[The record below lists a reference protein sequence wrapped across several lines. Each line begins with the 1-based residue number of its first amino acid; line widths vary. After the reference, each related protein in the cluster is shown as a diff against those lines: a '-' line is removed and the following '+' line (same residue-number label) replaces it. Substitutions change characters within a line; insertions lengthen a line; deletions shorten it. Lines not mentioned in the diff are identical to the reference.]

1 MRCERRVW
9 GRTWLLVWS
18 LVRLLLTFSVVPRQQ
33 SHPLL
38 HPLSLNDWLA
48 DLTTDRDDPDSRQE
62 DDGPE
67 GHETELEGWEG
78 SPLVV
83 VDEAGDD
90 GGEIVETECE
100 RTDEGRADESQ
111 GAVEVE

>member
-1 MRCERRVW
+1 
-9 GRTWLLVWS
+9 
-18 LVRLLLTFSVVPRQQ
+18 
-33 SHPLL
+33 
-38 HPLSLNDWLA
+38 
-48 DLTTDRDDPDSRQE
+48 
-62 DDGPE
+62 
-67 GHETELEGWEG
+67 
-78 SPLVV
+78 LVV